1 MRSFGKFESSS
12 SLWYGF
18 SRVARLGG
26 VASFRARIIAALKSS
41 LQSFGGKVGGRSH
54 HLGLPTSFR
63 WHDRLLFFDDKEFL
77 SVMACFSAQ
86 LCRAIVLGGMDRI
99 VAILGLHCL

>member
-1 MRSFGKFESSS
+1 MAAQLFGKYGMDRLRLLDC
-12 SLWYGF
+12 SLLC
-18 SRVARLGG
+18 VAT
-26 VASFRARIIAALKSS
+26 IIAMCFS
-41 LQSFGGKVGGRSH
+41 
-54 HLGLPTSFR
+54 
-63 WHDRLLFFDDKEFL
+63 DDKEFL